1 MQCPGQDSRY
11 WDGEAIFESHC
22 PKCGTVVEFFKD
34 DSKRR
39 CRQCG
44 HELLN
49 PRIDF
54 GCASYCPFAEQCLG
68 GLPPEMLAMKQDLL
82 IERVATEIKRR
93 HGNDFQKIGQ
103 ASRAARYAEGLAKSE
118 EANKAAVTLA
128 ALLAEIDTPLADQEV
143 DSPQAKALLDELKA
157 NEGLAAEVCA
167 LIAGLR
173 HGKAPEEANR
183 NARVLHDAWQL
194 ARISQLLKDPALTPQ
209 ARDIAKTLTTV
220 NGRQE
225 AEKFFTTG
233 EVSR

>member
-68 GLPPEMLAMKQDLL
+68 SLPPEMLAHKQDLL
-82 IERVATEIKRR
+82 IERVAIEIKLRYAD
-93 HGNDFQKIGQ
+93 DFQKIGQ
-103 ASRAARYAEGLAKSE
+103 ASRAARFAESLAKTE
-118 EANKAAVTLA
+118 EANKAAVVLA
-128 ALLAEIDTPLADQEV
+128 ALLAEVDGPSAGQAQRSTDQARAV
-143 DSPQAKALLDELKA
+143 LTELHS
-157 NEGLAAEVCA
+157 NDGLTNEVCD
-167 LIAGLR
+167 LLS
-173 HGKAPEEANR
+173 HLDQVPDSEASANIK
-183 NARVLHDAWQL
+183 VLHDACQL
-194 ARISQLLKDPALTPQ
+194 ARLSQALKEQSTSKAQ
-209 ARDIAKTLTTV
+209 EIARTMVTVSARHEAAKIM
-220 NGRQE
+220 G
-225 AEKFFTTG
+225 
-233 EVSR
+233 